1 VQKLNHVDSQAQI
14 NKNSSHDPNKRR
26 ETKSHRYSEG
36 GKVREKNAQV
46 ETRDHA

>member
-1 VQKLNHVDSQAQI
+1 LNQVDSQAQI

-36 GKVREKNAQV
+36 GKVKKTNAQV
-46 ETRDHA
+46 ETRKNA